1 MLDAIKK
8 QLNAHRYATRIF
20 MLRKDN
26 LTSSFIADIYFKA
39 VPRHGE
45 FIVVQG
51 VGYVVDEVVHF
62 PEEDETHLYVKYP
75 IADHH
80 IARQYAHRE

>member
-8 QLNAHRYATRIF
+8 QLTAHRYATRIL
-20 MLRKDN
+20 MLCKDN
-26 LTSSFIADIYFKA
+26 LTATLVAEAEFKA
-39 VPRHGE
+39 VPQHGE

-62 PEEDETHLYVKYP
+62 PEADETHLYVKYP

-80 IARQYAHRE
+80 IARQYRQSK